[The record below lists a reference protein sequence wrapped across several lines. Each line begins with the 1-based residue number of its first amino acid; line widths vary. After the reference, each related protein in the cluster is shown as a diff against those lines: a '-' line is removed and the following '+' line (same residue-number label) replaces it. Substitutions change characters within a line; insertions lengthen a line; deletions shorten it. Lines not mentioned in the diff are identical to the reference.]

1 MKYTD
6 AKQDIIMIKKKGY
19 ISGWVITEKWN
30 IVIKILLFRFVCIMS
45 VWGKQLIY
53 VNTSVYR
60 WNRWKALKK
69 GKYIDTNNYLNQLIH
84 YTHVFFK

>member
-45 VWGKQLIY
+45 VWGKKLIY
-53 VNTSVYR
+53 VNT
-60 WNRWKALKK
+60 W
-69 GKYIDTNNYLNQLIH
+69 
-84 YTHVFFK
+84 